1 MIAQAVIFSLAYL
14 GKGGKVDMWYNGKIS
29 IREKLLKKCRRNDA
43 TYY

>member
-14 GKGGKVDMWYNGKIS
+14 GKGGKVDMWYNVKIS
-29 IREKLLKKCRRNDA
+29 IQEKLLKKCRRNDV

>member
-1 MIAQAVIFSLAYL
+1 MIAQAVIFSLGYL

-29 IREKLLKKCRRNDA
+29 IRENFLKKCRRDDV

>member
-29 IREKLLKKCRRNDA
+29 IRGKIIKEM
-43 TYY
+43 